1 LGNKLVKKREI
12 IPHSRPSFD
21 DEEILALENVLTSG
35 QIAQGPQIE
44 NFEEELGN
52 YHDLLPGVA
61 TSSGTA
67 ALHLALLSLGVGQG
81 DEVLLPSYV
90 CSAPLHAVYH
100 SRATP
105 VLVDVDPT
113 TGNIDPDDLKKRL
126 TSKSKAIIVV
136 HLFGLPAN
144 VREISALGVPVI
156 EDCAQALGAELAGR
170 KVGTFGRVTICSF
183 YATKIIT
190 TGEGGMLLSSDPD
203 LLARSRDLRDYDKKE
218 DLGPRFNYKMT
229 DLQAAL
235 GRSQFQKLESF
246 LGQREELARVYSEQL
261 ATLPCNLPPS
271 QKGRIYYRYVVS
283 LQGDVS
289 GLIKKLLNMGI
300 EVARPVYRPL
310 HRYFSL
316 EDCPG
321 AEMAWKSHLSLPIH
335 PSLVSQDVHRVCQ
348 ALQQA
353 LKENPQ

>member
-1 LGNKLVKKREI
+1 VEKREI
-12 IPHSRPSFD
+12 IPHSRPFLD
-21 DEEILALENVLTSG
+21 DKETRALRNVLTSG
-35 QIAQGPQIE
+35 QIAQGPQIKG
-44 NFEEELGN
+44 FEEELGSF
-52 YHDLLPGVA
+52 HDLLPGVA
-61 TSSGTA
+61 TSSGTT
-67 ALHLALLSLGVGQG
+67 ALHLALLALGVGPG

-100 SRATP
+100 SGATP
-105 VLVDVDPT
+105 ILVDVDPT
-113 TGNIDPDDLKKRL
+113 NGNIDTGDLTKRL

-144 VREISALGVPVI
+144 VREITALGLPVI

-170 KVGTFGRVTICSF
+170 KVGTFGRVAICSF

-203 LLARSRDLRDYDKKE
+203 LLARSRDRRDYDKKE
-218 DLGPRFNYKMT
+218 DLRLRFNYKMT

-235 GRSQFQKLESF
+235 GCSQFQKLKRF
-246 LGQREELARVYSEQL
+246 LDQREELARVYSEQL
-261 ATLPCNLPPS
+261 ATLPGTLPLA
-271 QKGRIYYRYVVS
+271 QEGRIYYRYVAS
-283 LQGDVS
+283 IEGNIPE
-289 GLIKKLLNMGI
+289 LIHKLSIMGI

-310 HRYFSL
+310 HRYFDL
-316 EDCPG
+316 EDYPG

-335 PSLVSQDVHRVCQ
+335 PSLTSQDVHRVCH

-353 LKENPQ
+353 LKENAE

>member
-1 LGNKLVKKREI
+1 MENKKI
-12 IPHSRPSFD
+12 IPHSQPFLD
-21 DEEILALENVLTSG
+21 DEETSALQNVLTSG
-35 QIAQGPQIE
+35 QLAQGPEIE
-44 NFEEELGN
+44 NFEEELGSF
-52 YHDLLPGVA
+52 HELLPGVA

-67 ALHLALLSLGVGQG
+67 ALHLALLALGVGPG

-100 SRATP
+100 SGATP
-105 VLVDVDPT
+105 ILVDVDPT
-113 TGNIDPDDLKKRL
+113 NGNIDPEDLQKRL

-144 VREISALGVPVI
+144 VREMSALGLPVI
-156 EDCAQALGAELAGR
+156 EDCAQALGAELASR
-170 KVGTFGRVTICSF
+170 KVGTFGRVAICSF

-203 LLARSRDLRDYDKKE
+203 LLAKSRDLRDYDKKE
-218 DLGPRFNYKMT
+218 DFNPRFNYKMT

-235 GRSQFQKLESF
+235 GRSQLQKLERF
-246 LGQREELARVYSEQL
+246 LGQREALAGAYNEQL
-261 ATLPCNLPPS
+261 ASLPCTSPAS
-271 QKGRIYYRYVVS
+271 QEGRIYYRYVISVKKEIS
-283 LQGDVS
+283 ELTE
-289 GLIKKLLNMGI
+289 KLLQMGI

-310 HRYFSL
+310 HRYFNL
-316 EDCPG
+316 KGYPG

-335 PSLVSQDVHRVCQ
+335 PSLTSQDVHRVCH

-353 LKENPQ
+353 LTENSH